1 MRLVEFSV
9 KNYKIFKNEFSIKFS
24 EENMSI
30 LTGRNNTGKS
40 TILEAL
46 NHFYKKNIKANCIPL
61 DCFSNKREII
71 SMKAIL
77 RAENGEEYEIQKKYE
92 AEKAAK
98 FLIGNQEAKKTGE
111 DAELIN
117 NLLENPPFYITPN
130 MSPEDINKL
139 IQDIY
144 TDVLKEKLETFDK
157 GEVQEGEEELLE
169 KYRQVQKAVP
179 SFLEEITGNVD
190 NSLEY
195 VSNVVSGDLQRLFS
209 NQQLSIQISGGES
222 QGFSPADII
231 KSTSSKVT
239 VKDQQAT
246 DNMPL
251 ENQGTGLQRMS
262 LIYLIQKLISE
273 KVIGSDNKL
282 LLIDEPEAFLHPE
295 AIRALSSSLYQ
306 IGGNMPLIISTH
318 SPILI
323 DLSKEHSNLQV
334 FRVSKD
340 KAIDLFKSTRIR
352 FEDDDIKNM
361 KVMNYVDSHVS
372 EFFFADNIIIVEGDT
387 EYLAF
392 QHFAEVHDKNVHI
405 LRARGKDTICTLM
418 KILNQF
424 NTSYAVLHDAD
435 NHQHYASSQY
445 QAQET
450 KCKNIF
456 DLSEGDNGIYIY
468 CANKTFEVAIG
479 HEELSSKNKTAFT
492 FELIHNPTDENKVY
506 RKKTENL
513 FLNILDRETNSEEF
527 SGEFNMITC
536 YEDIEKHFQ
545 N

>member
-46 NHFYKKNIKANCIPL
+46 NHFYKKNTKPNCIPL
-61 DCFSNKREII
+61 DCFSNEGEKIL
-71 SMKAIL
+71 MKAIL
-77 RAENGEEYEIQKKYE
+77 RDENGDEHKIQKEYEV
-92 AEKAAK
+92 EKAAK
-98 FLIGNQEAKKTGE
+98 FFVEGTEVKKTGE
-111 DAELIN
+111 NVEFIS
-117 NLLENPPFYITPN
+117 NLLDNPPFYITPN
-130 MSPEDINKL
+130 MTPEDINKL
-139 IQDIY
+139 IQNIY
-144 TDVLKEKLETFDK
+144 TDVLKEKLETFERE
-157 GEVQEGEEELLE
+157 EVEEDEKELLE
-169 KYRQVQKAVP
+169 KYKEVKQAVP

-190 NSLEY
+190 SLLEH
-195 VSNVVSGDLQRLFS
+195 VSNIVSGDLQKLFS
-209 NQQLSIQISGGES
+209 NQQLSIQVSGGES
-222 QGFSPADII
+222 QGFSPTDII

-239 VKDQQAT
+239 VKDQAT
-246 DNMPL
+246 ETMPL

-340 KAIDLFKSTRIR
+340 KAIDLFKSTRIQ

-392 QHFAEVHDKNVHI
+392 QHFAEVHDKNLHI

-506 RKKTENL
+506 RKK
-513 FLNILDRETNSEEF
+513 
-527 SGEFNMITC
+527 
-536 YEDIEKHFQ
+536 
-545 N
+545 